1 MNVGREPP
9 ARLDAVLRD
18 ALAASEPTAV
28 PVFDHLW
35 TRARAART
43 STRRGWL
50 APVAALATL
59 AAAAVLVHLT
69 RAPSPEDD
77 YRLAR
82 AVVDAHA
89 AGAPTDRWL
98 AQLPSAPVAG
108 FPDLSLIEYPLIPE
122 ETFL

>member
-1 MNVGREPP
+1 MSVPRGASSP
-9 ARLDAVLRD
+9 LDAALSD
-18 ALAASEPTAV
+18 ALSASEPTAI
-28 PVFDHLW
+28 PAFDHLW
-35 TRARAART
+35 TRASARQT

-59 AAAAVLVHLT
+59 AAAAVVVHLART
-69 RAPSPEDD
+69 PSPEDD

-98 AQLPSAPVAG
+98 EQLPSAPVAG